1 MNSIIL
7 KRIFIIDNALM
18 YFFILAYFLG
28 IFINLKII
36 IANIF
41 AIYIFLFLIYLNIK
55 HLIGI
60 IFLIKE
66 RNVYIQEWFYMA
78 FALFVS
84 ILYIVQAIPIM
95 IFIIERIE
103 YVNDP
108 KIRSLFGMVIFNII
122 MSSGLILSMLYCNRY
137 IKNIKIK
144 VYYNII
150 VPSVYFVFL
159 FNNI

>member
-1 MNSIIL
+1 
-7 KRIFIIDNALM
+7 M

>member
-1 MNSIIL
+1 MSSILL
-7 KRIFIIDNALM
+7 KRIFIIDNVLM
-18 YFFILAYFLG
+18 YFFILIYFLG
-28 IFINLKII
+28 IFI
-36 IANIF
+36 ANIF
-41 AIYIFLFLIYLNIK
+41 AVYIFLFLIYLNIK

-66 RNVYIQEWFYMA
+66 KNVYIKEWFYMA
-78 FALFVS
+78 FTLFVS
-84 ILYIVQAIPIM
+84 ILYIIQAFPVM

-108 KIRSLFGMVIFNII
+108 KIRSLFGIVIFNII
-122 MSSGLILSMLYCNRY
+122 MSSGLLLSMLYYNRY

-159 FNNI
+159 LNSM